1 MDDKKIDES
10 IAAKEGKIRSID
22 NKVAELTEQK
32 KKLIESISRL
42 KEKKVA
48 RFSRQLLDGLRKNG
62 VPLNQE
68 TLQSLLAVA
77 KTEELSLEAGV
88 QKEKTET
95 AEEHPEGEAKQAE
108 TPFQTASGNSL
119 FSSVHEVRG

>member
-32 KKLIESISRL
+32 KKLMESISNL

-68 TLQSLLAVA
+68 TLQSLLAAA
-77 KTEELSLEAGV
+77 KPEEAPLEAD
-88 QKEKTET
+88 ENTET
-95 AEEHPEGEAKQAE
+95 AEEHPEGAANQTE
-108 TPFQTASGNSL
+108 TPFQPAPGNSL

>member
-22 NKVAELTEQK
+22 NKVAELTQQK
-32 KKLIESISRL
+32 KKLMESISNL
-42 KEKKVA
+42 KAKKVE

-68 TLQSLLAVA
+68 TLQSLLAAA
-77 KTEELSLEAGV
+77 KPEETSLEAGE
-88 QKEKTET
+88 QTEK
-95 AEEHPEGEAKQAE
+95 AEEHPEGEANQAE
-108 TPFQTASGNSL
+108 TPFQTTSGSSL

>member
-32 KKLIESISRL
+32 KKLIESINRL

-68 TLQSLLAVA
+68 TLQSLLAAA

-95 AEEHPEGEAKQAE
+95 AEEHPEEEAKQAE
-108 TPFQTASGNSL
+108 TPFQTPSGNSL

>member
-32 KKLIESISRL
+32 KKLMESISSL

-68 TLQSLLAVA
+68 TLQSLLAAA
-77 KTEELSLEAGV
+77 KPEEAPLEAEE
-88 QKEKTET
+88 QKENTET
-95 AEEHPEGEAKQAE
+95 IEEHPEGTANQAE
-108 TPFQTASGNSL
+108 TPFQPAPGNSL
-119 FSSVHEVRG
+119 FSSVHEGRG

>member
-32 KKLIESISRL
+32 KKLMESISNL
-42 KEKKVA
+42 KAKKVE

-68 TLQSLLAVA
+68 TLQSLLAAA
-77 KTEELSLEAGV
+77 KTEEPSLEAGN
-88 QKEKTET
+88 QNEKTET
-95 AEEHPEGEAKQAE
+95 AEEHPEGEAEQAE
-108 TPFQTASGNSL
+108 TPFQAAPGNSL

>member
-32 KKLIESISRL
+32 KKLMESISNL

-48 RFSRQLLDGLRKNG
+48 RFSRQLLEGLRKNG

-68 TLQSLLAVA
+68 TLQSLLAAA
-77 KTEELSLEAGV
+77 KPEETSLEDDKQTEDA
-88 QKEKTET
+88 ET
-95 AEEHPEGEAKQAE
+95 AEVHSEGEAEQAE
-108 TPFQTASGNSL
+108 TPAQTAPGNSL

>member
-10 IAAKEGKIRSID
+10 IASKEGKIRSID

-32 KKLIESISRL
+32 KKLMESISSL
-42 KEKKVA
+42 KAKKVE

-68 TLQSLLAVA
+68 TLQSLLAAA
-77 KTEELSLEAGV
+77 KPEETSLEAGE
-88 QKEKTET
+88 QTEK
-95 AEEHPEGEAKQAE
+95 AEEHSEEADQAE

>member
-32 KKLIESISRL
+32 KKLMESISSL

-48 RFSRQLLDGLRKNG
+48 RFSRQLLEGLRKNG

-68 TLQSLLAVA
+68 TLQSLLAAA
-77 KTEELSLEAGV
+77 KPEETSLESDKQTEDA
-88 QKEKTET
+88 ET
-95 AEEHPEGEAKQAE
+95 AEAHPEGEAEQAE
-108 TPFQTASGNSL
+108 TPFQAASGNSL

>member
-22 NKVAELTEQK
+22 NKVAELTAQK
-32 KKLIESISRL
+32 KKLMESISSL

-48 RFSRQLLDGLRKNG
+48 RFSRQLLEGLRKNG

-68 TLQSLLAVA
+68 TLQSLLAAA
-77 KTEELSLEAGV
+77 KPEETLLEADK
-88 QKEKTET
+88 QTKDAET
-95 AEEHPEGEAKQAE
+95 SEAHPEGEAEQPE

>member
-32 KKLIESISRL
+32 KKLMESISNL

-68 TLQSLLAVA
+68 TLQSLLAAA
-77 KTEELSLEAGV
+77 KPEEDPFEADE
-88 QKEKTET
+88 QKETTET
-95 AEEHPEGEAKQAE
+95 AEEHPEGAANQAE
-108 TPFQTASGNSL
+108 TPFQPAPGNGL
-119 FSSVHEVRG
+119 FLSVHEVRG

>member
-32 KKLIESISRL
+32 KKLMESISNL

-68 TLQSLLAVA
+68 TLQSLLAAA
-77 KTEELSLEAGV
+77 KPEEAPLEADE
-88 QKEKTET
+88 QKENTET
-95 AEEHPEGEAKQAE
+95 AEEHPEGAANQTE
-108 TPFQTASGNSL
+108 TPFQP

>member
-10 IAAKEGKIRSID
+10 IAAKEGKIRAID

-68 TLQSLLAVA
+68 TLQSLLAAA
-77 KTEELSLEAGV
+77 KSEETSLEAGE
-88 QKEKTET
+88 QTENTET
-95 AEEHPEGEAKQAE
+95 AEMHLGEEAKQAE
-108 TPFQTASGNSL
+108 TSFQPASGNNL

>member
-22 NKVAELTEQK
+22 NKVAELTAQK
-32 KKLIESISRL
+32 KKLMESISSL

-48 RFSRQLLDGLRKNG
+48 RFSRQLLEGLRKNG

-68 TLQSLLAVA
+68 TLQSLLAAA
-77 KTEELSLEAGV
+77 KPEETLFEADK
-88 QKEKTET
+88 QTKDAET
-95 AEEHPEGEAKQAE
+95 SEAHPEGEAEQPE
-108 TPFQTASGNSL
+108 TPFQTAPGNSL

>member
-32 KKLIESISRL
+32 KKLMESISNL

-68 TLQSLLAVA
+68 TLQSLLAAA
-77 KTEELSLEAGV
+77 KPEEAPLEADE
-88 QKEKTET
+88 QKENTET
-95 AEEHPEGEAKQAE
+95 AEENPGGAVNQTE
-108 TPFQTASGNSL
+108 TPFQPAPGNSL
-119 FSSVHEVRG
+119 FSSVHEVRS

>member
-32 KKLIESISRL
+32 KKLMESISNL

-68 TLQSLLAVA
+68 TLQSLLAAA
-77 KTEELSLEAGV
+77 KPEEAPLEAEK
-88 QKEKTET
+88 QKENT
-95 AEEHPEGEAKQAE
+95 EHPEGTGNQAE
-108 TPFQTASGNSL
+108 APFQPAPGNSL

>member
-68 TLQSLLAVA
+68 TLQSLLAAA
-77 KTEELSLEAGV
+77 KTEEISLEAGV

-95 AEEHPEGEAKQAE
+95 AEEHPEGEAKQVE
-108 TPFQTASGNSL
+108 TSFQTASGNNL
-119 FSSVHEVRG
+119 FSSVREVRG

>member
-32 KKLIESISRL
+32 KKLMESISNL

-68 TLQSLLAVA
+68 TLQSLLAAA
-77 KTEELSLEAGV
+77 KPEEAPLEADE
-88 QKEKTET
+88 QKENTET
-95 AEEHPEGEAKQAE
+95 AEEHPEGAANQTE
-108 TPFQTASGNSL
+108 TPFQPEPGNSL